1 MPAYSA
7 HMTQSVTLSI
17 SDPPMGHRLQSFLN
31 HHAALFHGTGI
42 GILGLAL
49 VAGMVGC
56 FLCPFTLPTAV
67 GLAGVSGAKRAED
80 FKTALLLPSAFSVGL
95 IGALTAF
102 GILAGEIGHRFSK
115 EFRPY
120 WPLVLAL
127 IAVSAAVVL
136 IRRNPTEHAESC
148 ENAFLGRKGIGGALV
163 AGAVFSMGTPLAGLL
178 LVLSVASSEES
189 PTYATLVAFMF
200 AVGRALPF
208 WLAGTFSGL
217 FVPKACS
224 RIKTSRIRNVT
235 VFFLFGVAAYYLF
248 LSRSLF

>member
-1 MPAYSA
+1 MPAYPA
-7 HMTQSVTLSI
+7 YMTHPVPLSI
-17 SDPPMGHRLQSFLN
+17 SDPPMGHRLQAFLD
-31 HHAALFHGTGI
+31 HHAALLQGTGV
-42 GILGLAL
+42 GVLGLAL

-67 GLAGVSGAKRAED
+67 GLAGVSGAKRAES

-120 WPLVLAL
+120 WPLALAL
-127 IAVSAAVVL
+127 MAVSAAVVL
-136 IRRNPTEHAESC
+136 IWRNRTEQAESC
-148 ENAFLGRKGIGGALV
+148 ENAFPGRKGIGGALV
-163 AGAVFSMGTPLAGLL
+163 AGAVFSMGTPLAGLFL
-178 LVLSVASSEES
+178 LLSVASSEES
-189 PTYATLVAFMF
+189 STYATWVAFMF

-208 WLAGTFSGL
+208 WITGTFSSL
-217 FVPKACS
+217 FIPKICS
-224 RIKTSRIRNVT
+224 RIRTSRIRNVT

-248 LSRSLF
+248 LSRALF